1 MNNTRQFLMV
11 KKQEKSPSDIPQLL
25 SKSDLSLSLKKL
37 DFLDSSNS
45 KKTVQF
51 IFPRGFGH
59 EQLDFC
65 DYLGRSIKLGQILKK

>member
-1 MNNTRQFLMV
+1 MV

-45 KKTVQF
+45 KNNGP
-51 IFPRGFGH
+51 IYLPEGFW
-59 EQLDFC
+59 
-65 DYLGRSIKLGQILKK
+65 S